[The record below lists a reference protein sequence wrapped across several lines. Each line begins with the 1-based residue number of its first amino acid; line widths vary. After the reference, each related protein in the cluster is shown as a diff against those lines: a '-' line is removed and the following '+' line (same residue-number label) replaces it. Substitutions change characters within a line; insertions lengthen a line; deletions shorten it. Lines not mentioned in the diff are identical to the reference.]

1 MRDKSGKHFKFEN
14 VGTGITQIAPI
25 LSWIFSKE
33 KQLILIEQP
42 EVHLHPGMQAVLMD
56 AIIESIKA
64 GQQVV
69 IETHSET
76 FLLRTLRR
84 LKEGVFKKQSW
95 EKLSFLNQSEQA
107 VNDIEVYYFEKQDDE
122 TKVRHLRIDNEGKLL
137 DDWPGGFFEE
147 GIREVL
153 I

>member
-1 MRDKSGKHFKFEN
+1 
-14 VGTGITQIAPI
+14 
-25 LSWIFSKE
+25 
-33 KQLILIEQP
+33 
-42 EVHLHPGMQAVLMD
+42 MQAVLMD

-84 LKEGVFKKQSW
+84 LKEGVFKKQGW

-107 VNDIEVYYFEKQDDE
+107 ANDIEVYYFEKQKDE